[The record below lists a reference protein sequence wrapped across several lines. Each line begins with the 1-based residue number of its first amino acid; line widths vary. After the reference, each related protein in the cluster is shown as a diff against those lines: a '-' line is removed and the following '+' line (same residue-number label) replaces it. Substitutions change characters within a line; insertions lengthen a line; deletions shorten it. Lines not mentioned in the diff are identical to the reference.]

1 MRTANSTLTGTVIER
16 ILELSADAQIKRRNA
31 TNDSREFHDL
41 TGAIRAYGKALE
53 LLVGFRK
60 EEELY
65 ALLCEISLPENASE
79 LLH

>member
-1 MRTANSTLTGTVIER
+1 MRKANPTLTNPVIER

-31 TNDSREFHDL
+31 TKDSWEFHEL
-41 TGAIRAYGKALE
+41 TGTIRAYGKALE

-65 ALLCEISLPENASE
+65 AVLCELSLPESASVR
-79 LLH
+79 LH